1 VTHRKLMVCLI
12 VALAVAVVLASG
24 YIAGCHKPAL
34 PAQPPRLVET
44 AAKASDAGAA
54 IARAADTAAVNID
67 GAAVKV
73 NEVAG
78 VVGAQAQALRQAT
91 PVAEP
96 VAKVLDAQTDV
107 LQSDVTPK
115 LHVAREAVA
124 EISKESRVVVQV
136 VVPELRQADAAAQ
149 ALAKERDAWQA
160 KAAAAEKRI
169 AEERAKADG
178 AVRAVLKWLI
188 VAGVGVLAV
197 GVFVAL
203 KVDLKAGLAVSAG
216 ALLLIGAATL
226 VHQYL
231 EWIAIGAAVLIAAA
245 IGGTVWMLWRSR
257 QAFFQ
262 TGNLVEAIKQQMD
275 PESLKAVFGDGA
287 VPGLVH
293 QIVDDAQSA
302 LYKLGVRT
310 GVIKTKEPE
319 APVAPVAAAVTP
331 AAAAPAPAGLSAE
344 ALAKAGG

>member
-1 VTHRKLMVCLI
+1 MTRRNWRICLTPPLI
-12 VALAVAVVLASG
+12 AAILLA
-24 YIAGCHKPAL
+24 AGCHKPDL
-34 PAQPPRLVET
+34 PKQPPRLVET

-54 IARAADTAAVNID
+54 IARAADTATTNID

-78 VVGAQAQALRQAT
+78 VVGAQADMLRQAA
-91 PVAEP
+91 PAAAP
-96 VAKVLDAQTDV
+96 VAKVLDAQADA
-107 LQSDVTPK
+107 LQNDVTPK
-115 LHVAREAVA
+115 LVVAREAVA
-124 EISKESRVVVQV
+124 EISRESKVVIQV

-160 KAAAAEKRI
+160 KAVTAEKRI
-169 AEERAKADG
+169 EEERAKADG

-197 GVFVAL
+197 GVFLAL
-203 KVDLKAGLAVSAG
+203 KVDMKAGLAVSAG
-216 ALLLIGAATL
+216 ALLLVGAATL

-231 EWIAIGAAVLIAAA
+231 EWIAVGAAVLIAAA
-245 IGGTVWMLWRSR
+245 IGGIAWMLWRSR

-275 PESLKAVFGDGA
+275 PETVKAIFGDGA

-293 QIVDDAQSA
+293 QIVGDAQSA
-302 LYKLGVRT
+302 LYKVGVRA
-310 GVIKTKEPE
+310 GLIKTKGAESAAS
-319 APVAPVAAAVTP
+319 APVAPAVP
-331 AAAAPAPAGLSAE
+331 APTAAPSG
-344 ALAKAGG
+344 

>member
-1 VTHRKLMVCLI
+1 MTHRNWTVYLTPPL
-12 VALAVAVVLASG
+12 VAAILLT
-24 YIAGCHKPAL
+24 AGCHKPEL
-34 PAQPPRLVET
+34 PRQPPRLVET
-44 AAKASDAGAA
+44 AAKAGDAGAA
-54 IARAADTAAVNID
+54 IARAADTAVVNID

-78 VVGAQAQALRQAT
+78 VVGAQADTLRQAA
-91 PVAEP
+91 PAAAP
-96 VAKVLDAQTDV
+96 VAKVLDAQAEA
-107 LQSDVTPK
+107 LQNDVTPK
-115 LHVAREAVA
+115 LVVAREAVA
-124 EISKESRVVVQV
+124 EISRESKIVVQV

-160 KAAAAEKRI
+160 KAVTAEKRI
-169 AEERAKADG
+169 EEERAKADG

-188 VAGVGVLAV
+188 VAGVGILAV
-197 GVFVAL
+197 GVFLAL

-216 ALLLIGAATL
+216 ALLLVGAATL

-245 IGGTVWMLWRSR
+245 IAGIAWMLWRSR

-275 PESLKAVFGDGA
+275 PETVKAIFGDGA

-302 LYKLGVRT
+302 LYKLGVQT
-310 GVIKTKEPE
+310 GLIKTKK
-319 APVAPVAAAVTP
+319 ADSAVTP
-331 AAAAPAPAGLSAE
+331 AVPAPTAAPSG
-344 ALAKAGG
+344 

>member
-1 VTHRKLMVCLI
+1 MHRKLRVCLT
-12 VALAVAVVLASG
+12 VVLAVAVVLA
-24 YIAGCHKPAL
+24 AGCHKPEL
-34 PAQPPRLVET
+34 PKQPPRLVET
-44 AAKASDAGAA
+44 AAKADDAGVA
-54 IARAADTAAVNID
+54 IARAADTAAENLD
-67 GAAVKV
+67 GATVKV

-78 VVGAQAQALRQAT
+78 VVATQADTLRKAT

-96 VAKVLDAQTDV
+96 VAKVLDAQASA
-107 LQSDVTPK
+107 LQNDVTPK

-124 EISKESRVVVQV
+124 EISRESKVVIQV

-149 ALAKERDAWQA
+149 ALAKDRDAWQA

-169 AEERAKADG
+169 EEEQAKADG

-197 GVFVAL
+197 GVFLAL
-203 KVDLKAGLAVSAG
+203 KVDMKAGVAVAAG

-231 EWIAIGAAVLIAAA
+231 EWIAVGAAVLIAAA
-245 IGGTVWMLWRSR
+245 IGGIGWMLWRSR

-302 LYKLGVRT
+302 LYKLGVKM

-319 APVAPVAAAVTP
+319 TPVAPAPQAVAP
-331 AAAAPAPAGLSAE
+331 PAAPAPAG
-344 ALAKAGG
+344 G

>member
-1 VTHRKLMVCLI
+1 VTHRTLIVCLI
-12 VALAVAVVLASG
+12 AVLAVAVVLASG
-24 YIAGCHKPAL
+24 YVAGCHKPTL
-34 PAQPPRLVET
+34 PAQPPRLVDT

-54 IARAADTAAVNID
+54 IARAADTAAANID

-78 VVGAQAQALRQAT
+78 VVGAQAQTLRQAT
-91 PVAEP
+91 PVADP
-96 VAKVLDAQTDV
+96 VAKVLDAQVDA
-107 LQSDVTPK
+107 LQNDVTPK
-115 LHVAREAVA
+115 LVVAREAVA
-124 EISKESRVVVQV
+124 EISRESKIVVQV

-149 ALAKERDAWQA
+149 ALAKDRDAWQA
-160 KAAAAEKRI
+160 KAVTAEKRI
-169 AEERAKADG
+169 EEERAKADG

-188 VAGVGVLAV
+188 VAGVGILAV
-197 GVFVAL
+197 GVFLAL

-216 ALLLIGAATL
+216 ALLLVGAATL

-245 IGGTVWMLWRSR
+245 IGGTAWMLWRSR

-275 PESLKAVFGDGA
+275 PETVKAIFGDGA

-310 GVIKTKEPE
+310 GVIKTKGPE
-319 APVAPVAAAVTP
+319 TAVAPATQAAATP
-331 AAAAPAPAGLSAE
+331 AVPTVT
-344 ALAKAGG
+344 GG

>member
-1 VTHRKLMVCLI
+1 MQRKLRVCLTA
-12 VALAVAVVLASG
+12 VLAVAVVLAAG
-24 YIAGCHKPAL
+24 CACGCHKPEL
-34 PAQPPRLVET
+34 PKEPPRLAET
-44 AAKASDAGAA
+44 AAKADDAGAA
-54 IARAADTAAVNID
+54 ITRAADTAAENLD
-67 GAAVKV
+67 GATVKV

-78 VVGAQAQALRQAT
+78 VVATQADTLRKAT

-96 VAKVLDAQTDV
+96 VAKVLSAQADA
-107 LQSDVTPK
+107 LQNDVTPK

-124 EISKESRVVVQV
+124 EISRESKVVVQV

-149 ALAKERDAWQA
+149 ALAKDRDAWQA

-169 AEERAKADG
+169 SEEQAKADG

-197 GVFVAL
+197 GVFLAL
-203 KVDLKAGLAVSAG
+203 KVDMKAGIAVGAG
-216 ALLLIGAATL
+216 ALLLIGSSTL

-231 EWIAIGAAVLIAAA
+231 EWIAVGAAVLIAAA
-245 IGGTVWMLWRSR
+245 IGGIGWMLWRSR

-302 LYKLGVRT
+302 LYKLGVKM

-319 APVAPVAAAVTP
+319 TPVSPVAPAVTTT
-331 AAAAPAPAGLSAE
+331 AATPAPAG
-344 ALAKAGG
+344 G

>member
-1 VTHRKLMVCLI
+1 
-12 VALAVAVVLASG
+12 
-24 YIAGCHKPAL
+24 
-34 PAQPPRLVET
+34 
-44 AAKASDAGAA
+44 
-54 IARAADTAAVNID
+54 
-67 GAAVKV
+67 
-73 NEVAG
+73 
-78 VVGAQAQALRQAT
+78 
-91 PVAEP
+91 
-96 VAKVLDAQTDV
+96 
-107 LQSDVTPK
+107 
-115 LHVAREAVA
+115 
-124 EISKESRVVVQV
+124 
-136 VVPELRQADAAAQ
+136 VPELRQADAAAQ
-149 ALAKERDAWQA
+149 ALAKDRDAWQA

-169 AEERAKADG
+169 SEEQAKADG

-197 GVFVAL
+197 GVFLAL
-203 KVDLKAGLAVSAG
+203 KVDMKAGLAVGAG

-231 EWIAIGAAVLIAAA
+231 EWIAVGAAVLIAAA
-245 IGGTVWMLWRSR
+245 IGGIGWMLWRSR

-302 LYKLGVRT
+302 LYKLGVKM

-319 APVAPVAAAVTP
+319 APVAPAAPAATTAAAT
-331 AAAAPAPAGLSAE
+331 PAPAG
-344 ALAKAGG
+344 G

>member
-1 VTHRKLMVCLI
+1 MTHRNWTTCLMPPLI
-12 VALAVAVVLASG
+12 AAIMLA
-24 YIAGCHKPAL
+24 AGCHKPEL
-34 PAQPPRLVET
+34 PKQPPRLVET
-44 AAKASDAGAA
+44 AAKANDAGAA
-54 IARAADTAAVNID
+54 ISRAADTAATNID

-78 VVGAQAQALRQAT
+78 VVGAQAQTLREAT
-91 PVAEP
+91 PIAEP
-96 VAKVLDAQTDV
+96 VAKVLDAQVGT
-107 LQSDVTPK
+107 LQNQVTPK
-115 LHVAREAVA
+115 LVVAREAVA
-124 EISKESRVVVQV
+124 EISRESKVVVQI

-149 ALAKERDAWQA
+149 ALAKDRDAWQA

-169 AEERAKADG
+169 AEEQAKADG

-197 GVFVAL
+197 GVFLAL
-203 KVDLKAGLAVSAG
+203 KVDLKAGLAVAAG
-216 ALLLIGAATL
+216 ALILIGAATL

-245 IGGTVWMLWRSR
+245 IAGIAWMLWRSR

-275 PESLKAVFGDGA
+275 PESIKAVFGDGA

-302 LYKLGVRT
+302 LYKLGVQT

-319 APVAPVAAAVTP
+319 ATSAPPIQASAPGVP
-331 AAAAPAPAGLSAE
+331 AAA
-344 ALAKAGG
+344 GG

>member
-1 VTHRKLMVCLI
+1 MTRRNWIVCLTPPV
-12 VALAVAVVLASG
+12 VAAILL
-24 YIAGCHKPAL
+24 IAGCHKSEL
-34 PAQPPRLVET
+34 PKQPPRLVET
-44 AAKASDAGAA
+44 AAKAGNAGAA
-54 IARAADTAAVNID
+54 IARAADTATVNID

-78 VVGAQAQALRQAT
+78 VVGAQAQTLREAT

-96 VAKVLDAQTDV
+96 VAKVLDAQAEV
-107 LQSDVTPK
+107 LQNDVTPK

-124 EISKESRVVVQV
+124 EISRESKVVIQV
-136 VVPELRQADAAAQ
+136 IVPELRQADAAAQ
-149 ALAKERDAWQA
+149 ALAKDRDAWQA

-169 AEERAKADG
+169 AEEQAKADG

-197 GVFVAL
+197 GVFLAL
-203 KVDLKAGLAVSAG
+203 KVDMKAGLAVSAG

-231 EWIAIGAAVLIAAA
+231 EWIAVGAAVLIAAA
-245 IGGTVWMLWRSR
+245 IGGIGWMLWRSR

-275 PESLKAVFGDGA
+275 PESLKTVFGDGA

-302 LYKLGVRT
+302 LYKLGVKM
-310 GVIKTKEPE
+310 GVIKTKEPD
-319 APVAPVAAAVTP
+319 APVAPTAPAVTTT
-331 AAAAPAPAGLSAE
+331 AATPAPAG
-344 ALAKAGG
+344 G

>member
-1 VTHRKLMVCLI
+1 MTRLNWRICLTPLL
-12 VALAVAVVLASG
+12 VAAILLFG
-24 YIAGCHKPAL
+24 GCHKQDL
-34 PAQPPRLVET
+34 PKQPPRLVET
-44 AAKASDAGAA
+44 AAKAGDAGAA
-54 IARAADTAAVNID
+54 IARAADTAATNID

-78 VVGAQAQALRQAT
+78 VVGAQAQTLREAT

-96 VAKVLDAQTDV
+96 IAKVLDAQAEA

-115 LHVAREAVA
+115 LIVAREAVA
-124 EISKESRVVVQV
+124 EISRESKIVVQV

-149 ALAKERDAWQA
+149 ALAKDRDAWQA

-169 AEERAKADG
+169 AEEQAKADG

-197 GVFVAL
+197 GVFLAL
-203 KVDLKAGLAVSAG
+203 KVDMTAGLAVSAG
-216 ALLLIGAATL
+216 ALLLVGAATL

-231 EWIAIGAAVLIAAA
+231 EWIAVGAAVLIAAA
-245 IGGTVWMLWRSR
+245 IGGVAWMLWRSR

-275 PESLKAVFGDGA
+275 PETVKAVFGDGA

-293 QIVDDAQSA
+293 SIVDDAQSA
-302 LYKLGVRT
+302 LYKLGVQA
-310 GVIKTKEPE
+310 GLIKTKK
-319 APVAPVAAAVTP
+319 ADGTASPVAPAPT
-331 AAAAPAPAGLSAE
+331 AAP
-344 ALAKAGG
+344 GG

>member
-1 VTHRKLMVCLI
+1 MVGSRYVMTSVFVIL
-12 VALAVAVVLASG
+12 VAVLVL
-24 YIAGCHKPAL
+24 AGCHKPEL
-34 PAQPPRLVET
+34 PKQPPRLVET
-44 AAKASDAGAA
+44 AAKAGDAGAA
-54 IARAADTAAVNID
+54 ITRAADTAGQNID

-78 VVGAQAQALRQAT
+78 VVGAQAQTLREAT
-91 PVAEP
+91 PIAEP
-96 VAKVLDAQTDV
+96 VAKVLDAQADA
-107 LQSDVTPK
+107 LQNDVTPK

-124 EISKESRVVVQV
+124 EISRESKVVIQV

-149 ALAKERDAWQA
+149 ALAKDRDAWQA

-169 AEERAKADG
+169 AEEQAKADG

-197 GVFVAL
+197 GVFLAL
-203 KVDLKAGLAVSAG
+203 KVDMKAGLAVAAG

-245 IGGTVWMLWRSR
+245 IAGIAWMLWRSR

-302 LYKLGVRT
+302 LYKLGVQT
-310 GVIKTKEPE
+310 GVIKTKEPD
-319 APVAPVAAAVTP
+319 APM
-331 AAAAPAPAGLSAE
+331 APAPPAATSA
-344 ALAKAGG
+344 ASAPAGG

>member
-1 VTHRKLMVCLI
+1 MMSSRYVTISVF
-12 VALAVAVVLASG
+12 VALVTVLVL
-24 YIAGCHKPAL
+24 AGCHKPEL
-34 PAQPPRLVET
+34 PKQPPRLVET
-44 AAKASDAGAA
+44 AAKADDAGMA

-78 VVGAQAQALRQAT
+78 VVGVQAQALRETT

-96 VAKVLDAQTDV
+96 VAQVLDAQADA
-107 LQSDVTPK
+107 LQNDVTPK
-115 LHVAREAVA
+115 LVVAREAVA
-124 EISKESRVVVQV
+124 EISRESKVVIQV
-136 VVPELRQADAAAQ
+136 VVPELRQADAAVQ
-149 ALAKERDAWQA
+149 ALAKDRDSWQA

-197 GVFVAL
+197 GVFLAL
-203 KVDLKAGLAVSAG
+203 KVDMKAGLAVSAG

-231 EWIAIGAAVLIAAA
+231 EWIAVGAAVLIAAA
-245 IGGTVWMLWRSR
+245 IGGIAWMLWRSR

-287 VPGLVH
+287 VPGMVH

-302 LYKLGVRT
+302 LYKLGVQT
-310 GVIKTKEPE
+310 GLIKTKKADGAVP
-319 APVAPVAAAVTP
+319 PVAQATP
-331 AAAAPAPAGLSAE
+331 AAPAPD
-344 ALAKAGG
+344 KTGGQ

>member
-1 VTHRKLMVCLI
+1 MTHRNWITCLTPPL
-12 VALAVAVVLASG
+12 VAAIVLA
-24 YIAGCHKPAL
+24 AGCHKPELAK
-34 PAQPPRLVET
+34 QPPRLLET
-44 AAKASDAGAA
+44 AAKAGDAGAA
-54 IARAADTAAVNID
+54 ISRAADTAAVNID

-78 VVGAQAQALRQAT
+78 VVGAQAQTLREAT

-96 VAKVLDAQTDV
+96 VAKVLDAQADA
-107 LQSDVTPK
+107 LQNDVTPK
-115 LHVAREAVA
+115 LVVAREAVA
-124 EISKESRVVVQV
+124 EISRESKIVVQV

-149 ALAKERDAWQA
+149 ALAKDRDAWQA

-169 AEERAKADG
+169 AEEQAKADS

-197 GVFVAL
+197 GVFLAL
-203 KVDLKAGLAVSAG
+203 KVDMKAGLAVAAG

-231 EWIAIGAAVLIAAA
+231 EWIAIGAAVLIAGA
-245 IGGTVWMLWRSR
+245 IGGIAWMLWRSR

-275 PESLKAVFGDGA
+275 PESVKAVFGDGA

-319 APVAPVAAAVTP
+319 TP
-331 AAAAPAPAGLSAE
+331 AAPAPQAVAPPAAPAPAG
-344 ALAKAGG
+344 G

>member
-1 VTHRKLMVCLI
+1 
-12 VALAVAVVLASG
+12 
-24 YIAGCHKPAL
+24 
-34 PAQPPRLVET
+34 
-44 AAKASDAGAA
+44 
-54 IARAADTAAVNID
+54 
-67 GAAVKV
+67 
-73 NEVAG
+73 
-78 VVGAQAQALRQAT
+78 
-91 PVAEP
+91 
-96 VAKVLDAQTDV
+96 
-107 LQSDVTPK
+107 VTPK

-149 ALAKERDAWQA
+149 ALAKDRDAWQA

-169 AEERAKADG
+169 AEEQAKADG

-197 GVFVAL
+197 GVFLAL
-203 KVDLKAGLAVSAG
+203 KVDMKAGLAVAAG

-245 IGGTVWMLWRSR
+245 IGGVAWMLWRSR

-319 APVAPVAAAVTP
+319 ATTAPAIQAAAP
-331 AAAAPAPAGLSAE
+331 PAAPAPAG
-344 ALAKAGG
+344 G

>member
-1 VTHRKLMVCLI
+1 MTHRMWTICLLL
-12 VALAVAVVLASG
+12 AFAVAIMLF
-24 YIAGCHKPAL
+24 AGCHKPEL
-34 PAQPPRLVET
+34 PKQPPRLVET
-44 AAKASDAGAA
+44 AARAGQAGAA
-54 IARAADTAAVNID
+54 IARAADTAAENID

-78 VVGAQAQALRQAT
+78 VVGTQAQKIREAT

-96 VAKVLDAQTDV
+96 VAKVLDAQADV
-107 LQSDVTPK
+107 LQNEVTPK
-115 LHVAREAVA
+115 LAIVREAVA
-124 EISKESRVVVQV
+124 DISRESKIVVQV

-149 ALAKERDAWQA
+149 ALAKDRDAWQA

-169 AEERAKADG
+169 EEERAKADG

-245 IGGTVWMLWRSR
+245 IGGTAWMLWRSR

-302 LYKLGVRT
+302 LYKLGVQT
-310 GVIKTKEPE
+310 GLIKTKKPE
-319 APVAPVAAAVTP
+319 APTAPAPQAVAPP
-331 AAAAPAPAGLSAE
+331 AAPAAAGLSAE

>member
-1 VTHRKLMVCLI
+1 VTHRTLMVCLI
-12 VALAVAVVLASG
+12 AALAVAAVLASG
-24 YIAGCHKPAL
+24 YVAGCHKPAL

-44 AAKASDAGAA
+44 AAKAGDAGMA

-78 VVGAQAQALRQAT
+78 VVGAQAQTLREAT

-96 VAKVLDAQTDV
+96 VAKVLDAQADA
-107 LQSDVTPK
+107 LQSDVAPK
-115 LHVAREAVA
+115 LIVAREAVA
-124 EISKESRVVVQV
+124 EISRESKVVVQV

-149 ALAKERDAWQA
+149 AIARERDAALA
-160 KAAAAEKRI
+160 KVAAAEKRI
-169 AEERAKADG
+169 AEEQAKADS

-188 VAGVGVLAV
+188 VAGVGILAV
-197 GVFVAL
+197 GVFLAL
-203 KVDLKAGLAVSAG
+203 KVDMKAGLAVAAG

-231 EWIAIGAAVLIAAA
+231 EWIAIGAAILIAAA
-245 IGGTVWMLWRSR
+245 IAGIAWMLWRSR

-310 GVIKTKEPE
+310 GVIKTKAPE
-319 APVAPVAAAVTP
+319 T
-331 AAAAPAPAGLSAE
+331 AAAPAAQAAIPAVAGPAG
-344 ALAKAGG
+344 G

>member
-1 VTHRKLMVCLI
+1 MTRRNWTVYLTPPLI
-12 VALAVAVVLASG
+12 AAILLA
-24 YIAGCHKPAL
+24 AGCHKPDL
-34 PAQPPRLVET
+34 PKQPPRLVET
-44 AAKASDAGAA
+44 AAKAGDAGTA

-78 VVGAQAQALRQAT
+78 VVGAQADTLRQAA
-91 PVAEP
+91 PAAAP
-96 VAKVLDAQTDV
+96 VAKVLDAQADI

-115 LHVAREAVA
+115 LHIAREAVA
-124 EISKESRVVVQV
+124 EISKESKVVIQV

-149 ALAKERDAWQA
+149 ALAKDRDVWQA

-169 AEERAKADG
+169 EEERAKAEG

-197 GVFVAL
+197 GVFLAL
-203 KVDLKAGLAVSAG
+203 KVDMKAGLAVSAG
-216 ALLLIGAATL
+216 ALLLVGAATL

-231 EWIAIGAAVLIAAA
+231 EWIAVGAAILIAAA
-245 IGGTVWMLWRSR
+245 IGGIAWMLWRSR

-275 PESLKAVFGDGA
+275 PETVKAIFGDGA

-293 QIVDDAQSA
+293 QIVGDAQSA
-302 LYKLGVRT
+302 LYKLGVET
-310 GVIKTKEPE
+310 GLIKTKK
-319 APVAPVAAAVTP
+319 ADGAAATATVPT
-331 AAAAPAPAGLSAE
+331 ASAAAPSG
-344 ALAKAGG
+344 

>member
-1 VTHRKLMVCLI
+1 VTHRSWTMYLTPPLI
-12 VALAVAVVLASG
+12 AAILLSS
-24 YIAGCHKPAL
+24 GCHKPEL
-34 PAQPPRLVET
+34 PKQPPRLVET
-44 AAKASDAGAA
+44 AAKADTAGAA
-54 IARAADTAAVNID
+54 ITRAADTAAENID
-67 GAAVKV
+67 GAAAKV
-73 NEVAG
+73 GEVADT
-78 VVGAQAQALRQAT
+78 VVAQADTLRAIT
-91 PVAEP
+91 PKLEP
-96 VAKVLDAQTDV
+96 VAKNLDVQADA
-107 LQSDVTPK
+107 LKSDVTPK

-124 EISKESRVVVQV
+124 EISKESRVVVET
-136 VVPELRQADAAAQ
+136 VVPELRLADAAAQ
-149 ALAKERDAWQA
+149 ALAKDRDAWQA
-160 KAAAAEKRI
+160 KAAAAEKRV
-169 AEERAKADG
+169 EEQRAKADG

-188 VAGVGVLAV
+188 VGGVGVLAV
-197 GVFVAL
+197 GVFLAL
-203 KVDLKAGLAVSAG
+203 KVDMKVGLAVSAG

-245 IGGTVWMLWRSR
+245 IGGIAWMLWRSR

-310 GVIKTKEPE
+310 GLIKTKAADDAVPPE
-319 APVAPVAAAVTP
+319 APAATATP
-331 AAAAPAPAGLSAE
+331 AATAAPAGV
-344 ALAKAGG
+344 GG

>member
-1 VTHRKLMVCLI
+1 VTHRKLMLCLI

-24 YIAGCHKPAL
+24 YVAGCHKPTL
-34 PAQPPRLVET
+34 PAQPPRLVDT
-44 AAKASDAGAA
+44 AAKVGDAGAA
-54 IARAADTAAVNID
+54 IARAADTAAQNID

-78 VVGAQAQALRQAT
+78 AVGVQAQTLREAT
-91 PVAEP
+91 PAAEP
-96 VAKVLDAQTDV
+96 VAKILDAQV
-107 LQSDVTPK
+107 EALQSDVTPK
-115 LHVAREAVA
+115 LHIAREAVA
-124 EISKESRVVVQV
+124 EISRESKIVVQV

-149 ALAKERDAWQA
+149 ALAKDRDAWQA

-169 AEERAKADG
+169 AEEQAKADG

-197 GVFVAL
+197 GVFLAL
-203 KVDLKAGLAVSAG
+203 KVDMKAGLAVAAG

-245 IGGTVWMLWRSR
+245 IAGIAWMLWRSR

-275 PESLKAVFGDGA
+275 PESIKAVFGDGA

-319 APVAPVAAAVTP
+319 APVAPVAPAVTT
-331 AAAAPAPAGLSAE
+331 AAAAPTIQASVPAAPAPAG
-344 ALAKAGG
+344 G

>member
-1 VTHRKLMVCLI
+1 MTHRTLIVCLI
-12 VALAVAVVLASG
+12 AVLAVAVVLASG
-24 YIAGCHKPAL
+24 YVAGCHKPTL
-34 PAQPPRLVET
+34 PAQPPRLVDT

-54 IARAADTAAVNID
+54 IARAADTAAANID

-78 VVGAQAQALRQAT
+78 VVGAQAQTLRQAT
-91 PVAEP
+91 PVADP
-96 VAKVLDAQTDV
+96 VAKVLDAQVDA
-107 LQSDVTPK
+107 LQNDVTPK
-115 LHVAREAVA
+115 LVVAREAVA
-124 EISKESRVVVQV
+124 EISRESKIVVQV

-149 ALAKERDAWQA
+149 ALAKDRDAWQA
-160 KAAAAEKRI
+160 KAVTAEKRI
-169 AEERAKADG
+169 EEERAKADG

-188 VAGVGVLAV
+188 VAGVGILAV
-197 GVFVAL
+197 GVFLAL

-216 ALLLIGAATL
+216 ALLLVGAATL

-245 IGGTVWMLWRSR
+245 IGGTAWMLWRSR

-275 PESLKAVFGDGA
+275 PETVKAIFGDGA

-310 GVIKTKEPE
+310 GVIKTKGPE
-319 APVAPVAAAVTP
+319 TAVAPATQAAATP
-331 AAAAPAPAGLSAE
+331 AVPTVT
-344 ALAKAGG
+344 GG

>member
-1 VTHRKLMVCLI
+1 MVGSRYVTIPVLVIL
-12 VALAVAVVLASG
+12 VAVLAM
-24 YIAGCHKPAL
+24 AGCHKPDL
-34 PAQPPRLVET
+34 PKQPPRLVET
-44 AAKASDAGAA
+44 AAKAGDAGAA
-54 IARAADTAAVNID
+54 IARAADTAATNID

-78 VVGAQAQALRQAT
+78 VVGAQAQTLREAT

-96 VAKVLDAQTDV
+96 VAKVLDAQVDA
-107 LQSDVTPK
+107 LQTQVTPK
-115 LHVAREAVA
+115 LAVAREAVG
-124 EISKESRVVVQV
+124 EISKESKVVVQV

-149 ALAKERDAWQA
+149 ALAKDRDAWQA

-169 AEERAKADG
+169 EEERAKADG

-197 GVFVAL
+197 GVFLAL
-203 KVDLKAGLAVSAG
+203 KVDMKAGLAVSAG
-216 ALLLIGAATL
+216 ALLLVGAATL

-231 EWIAIGAAVLIAAA
+231 EWIAVGAAVLIAGA
-245 IGGTVWMLWRSR
+245 IGGIAWMLWRSR

-275 PESLKAVFGDGA
+275 PETLKAVFGDGA

-293 QIVDDAQSA
+293 QIVGDAQSA

-319 APVAPVAAAVTP
+319 T
-331 AAAAPAPAGLSAE
+331 AAAPAAPAAP
-344 ALAKAGG
+344 AAAGG

>member
-1 VTHRKLMVCLI
+1 MHRKLRVSLT
-12 VALAVAVVLASG
+12 VVLAVAVVLAAG
-24 YIAGCHKPAL
+24 CVGGCHKPEL
-34 PAQPPRLVET
+34 PKQPPRLAET
-44 AAKASDAGAA
+44 ATKADDAGAA
-54 IARAADTAAVNID
+54 ITRAADTAAENID
-67 GAAVKV
+67 GATVKV

-78 VVGAQAQALRQAT
+78 VVATQADTLRKAT

-96 VAKVLDAQTDV
+96 VAKVLDAQAGA
-107 LQSDVTPK
+107 LQNDVTPK

-124 EISKESRVVVQV
+124 EISRESKVVIQV

-149 ALAKERDAWQA
+149 ALAKDRDAWQA

-169 AEERAKADG
+169 EEERAKADG

-197 GVFVAL
+197 GVFLVL
-203 KVDLKAGLAVSAG
+203 KVDMKAGLAVSAG

-245 IGGTVWMLWRSR
+245 IGGIAWMLWRSR

-275 PESLKAVFGDGA
+275 PESIKAVFGDGA

-319 APVAPVAAAVTP
+319 APVAPVAPAVTT
-331 AAAAPAPAGLSAE
+331 AAAAPAT
-344 ALAKAGG
+344 AGG

>member
-1 VTHRKLMVCLI
+1 MSKTVT
-12 VALAVAVVLASG
+12 VVLLGVLAAVLML
-24 YIAGCHKPAL
+24 AGCHKPEL
-34 PAQPPRLVET
+34 PRQPPRLVET
-44 AAKASDAGAA
+44 AAKAGDAGAA
-54 IARAADTAAVNID
+54 IARAADTAAANID

-78 VVGAQAQALRQAT
+78 VVGAQAQTLREAT

-96 VAKVLDAQTDV
+96 VAKVLDAQVDV
-107 LQSDVTPK
+107 LQSDVMPK
-115 LHVAREAVA
+115 LHVAREAIA
-124 EISKESRVVVQV
+124 EISRESKVVVQV
-136 VVPELRQADAAAQ
+136 IVPELKAADAAAQ
-149 ALAKERDAWQA
+149 ALAKDRDAWQA

-169 AEERAKADG
+169 AEEQAKADG

-197 GVFVAL
+197 GVFLAL
-203 KVDLKAGLAVSAG
+203 KVDMKAGLAVSAG
-216 ALLLIGAATL
+216 ALLLVGAATL

-231 EWIAIGAAVLIAAA
+231 EWIAVGAAVLIAAA
-245 IGGTVWMLWRSR
+245 IGGIAWMLWRSR

-275 PESLKAVFGDGA
+275 PESIKAVFGDGA

-302 LYKLGVRT
+302 LYKLGVQT
-310 GVIKTKEPE
+310 GLIKTKKPE
-319 APVAPVAAAVTP
+319 APAVAVTQAP
-331 AAAAPAPAGLSAE
+331 AAPSAAPAPV
-344 ALAKAGG
+344 GG